1 MAMSLTLQKY
11 LANRGIAYDL
21 LPHRHT
27 DTSLNSATTA
37 HIPADKLAKPVIL
50 EDEDGYLMAVIP
62 ANRHV
67 KISKLNHRLNRKMGL
82 ATEAEL
88 KELFSDCELGAIPP
102 VGEAYG
108 ITTVIDESLETC
120 PDIYFEAGDH
130 EDLIHLKGT
139 AFRKLMKHS
148 QHGRI
153 T

>member
-1 MAMSLTLQKY
+1 MTMALTLQKY
-11 LANRGIAYDL
+11 LANKGIAYDL
-21 LPHRHT
+21 LPHRYT

-37 HIPADKLAKPVIL
+37 HIPADKLAKPVIF

-67 KISKLNHRLNRKMGL
+67 KIGKLNHTLKRRMGL
-82 ATEAEL
+82 ATESVLE
-88 KELFSDCELGAIPP
+88 ELFGDCEPGAIPP

-108 ITTVIDESLETC
+108 IDTLVDESLEAC
-120 PDIYFEAGDH
+120 PDVYMEAGDH
-130 EDLIHLKGT
+130 EDLIHLKGA

-153 T
+153 C